1 MRQFSL
7 RGACAIWKLVGL
19 DTPSAAG
26 ALFKRVTLVKSMKRG
41 KYLSRLI
48 DISIRIVHV
57 SNEVITQQTVRRRAP
72 SVAKPKLSQVR
83 AYWRQ
88 AARQL
93 RCRSGQD
100 RGDAL
105 CRFRFGYARRS
116 WKNSGALPETTPA
129 GAAVLAMQA
138 PSDGGLELH

>member
-41 KYLSRLI
+41 KYLSRLT

-57 SNEVITQQTVRRRAP
+57 SNEVITQRTQEAGTFPLPSSSWARSGPIGAKQLANCGAEVVKIEVTHCVDFDLGTRGAAGRTAVRYRGRRR
-72 SVAKPKLSQVR
+72 L
-83 AYWRQ
+83 
-88 AARQL
+88 ARL
-93 RCRSGQD
+93 
-100 RGDAL
+100 
-105 CRFRFGYARRS
+105 F
-116 WKNSGALPETTPA
+116 
-129 GAAVLAMQA
+129 
-138 PSDGGLELH
+138 